1 MNIIVIGGGAAGLM
15 AAGTAAEQGANVTLF
30 ETNEKV
36 GRKLFITG
44 KGRCNVCNDCDAQEV
59 LRNVPVNP
67 RFLYSAL
74 GAFSPADVK
83 AFFEEKGVALKTER
97 GNRVF
102 PVSDRASDI
111 IDALFLWVRRT
122 GVSIVHASVSDLVM
136 QDGRVTGVRA
146 GKKTWLADRVIVA
159 TGGASYPQT
168 GSTGDGYRFARE
180 ARHTVVPAN
189 PSLVPLVES
198 GETCRSLMGL
208 SLRNVQL
215 TVFENEKKI
224 YTDFG
229 EMLFTHFGLSGPLV
243 LSASAHMRHFGSKS
257 YRVEIDLKPAL
268 DEKTLDRRLLADF
281 DKHKNSDFI
290 NALGELLPRKLIPA
304 VIEKSGI
311 DPREKVNTITKKQRA
326 SLLRVLKCFPVEIS
340 GKRPIAEAIVTTGGV
355 SVGDRD
361 YLPQAAEEAGAKLL
375 FYGIDAKPGTPA
387 LAAGKDGHVLLCLS
401 GNPFASFATFELL
414 ARPALAKLQG
424 ADPAPVRVR
433 AALANGFGKPSP
445 LRRFVRATLMGGV
458 VTLPK
463 GGHFSGGIGA
473 LAGCNCLVDVPAGSR
488 ALNAGDE
495 VEVILL

>member
-15 AAGTAAEQGANVTLF
+15 AAGTAAEQGAQVTLL

-44 KGRCNVCNDCDAQEV
+44 KGRCNVCNNCDVQEV

-74 GAFSPADVK
+74 GGFGPADVMD
-83 AFFEEKGVALKTER
+83 FFENHGVALKTER

-102 PVSDRASDI
+102 PQSDKAADI
-111 IDALFLWVRRT
+111 IDALFLWVKKA
-122 GVSIVHASVSDLVM
+122 GVTIVHTTADELLIE
-136 QDGRVTGVRA
+136 DGVLTGVRA
-146 GKKTWLADRVIVA
+146 GHKTYKADRIIVA

-168 GSTGDGYRFARE
+168 GSTGDGYRFARQ
-180 ARHTVVPAN
+180 AGHTVVPAN
-189 PSLVPLVES
+189 PSLVPLVED
-198 GETCRSLMGL
+198 GDTCQKLMGL

-215 TVFENEKKI
+215 TVYENEKKL
-224 YTDFG
+224 YSDFG

-243 LSASAHMRHFGSKS
+243 LSASAHMRHFGSKK

-268 DEKTLDRRLLADF
+268 DEKTLDKRLLADF

-290 NALGELLPRKLIPA
+290 NALGELLPKKLIPV

-311 DPREKVNTITKKQRA
+311 DPREKVNSITKAQRA
-326 SLLRVLKCFPVEIS
+326 ALLRVLKAFPVEIS
-340 GKRPIAEAIVTTGGV
+340 GKRPIAEAIITTGGV

-361 YLPQAAEEAGAKLL
+361 YLPQAVEEAGAKLL